1 MYKNLNII
9 FAVLFL
15 LFITITSDKISNFKN
30 NDLISAEYQEAE
42 EKNHEALWNQLY
54 SMQEDPVLKRI
65 PSEELYKVLEN
76 FNFYL
81 SPNKLSTTLEWTELG
96 PNTIGG
102 RTRAILVDP
111 NDSTNKTLF
120 AAGVSGGLWKTND
133 ITVAT
138 PTWQKID
145 HTWDNIK
152 ITSLASDPTNSQI
165 FYAGTGEISGTGGF
179 GNGVYKSTDG
189 GSTWNYLSSSSSIGS
204 QIGDIIVRN
213 ENGTGVIY
221 AGSSHSNDD
230 YSTTWSSE
238 IDGKTGGLF
247 RSTNGGATWTNVAPN
262 QTKNGSSKKPNFNN
276 FALGTNDRIWAATY
290 RNMYSNWVDKS
301 GALYYSDDGTTW
313 NEVNWNPGSNVPG
326 RVVVAVAPSDKDTIY
341 IAAEGEPWGDGSR
354 ELRFLMKSTD
364 NGSNWTSMTIPPDQ
378 VEATGTHYGRNDQA
392 EYSMHIKVD
401 PNDSNTLIFGMITQ
415 YKSTDG
421 GANWTEISAWYNTN
435 SKPYVHADHHNLIY
449 IDSDKIIS
457 ANDGGIFYS
466 SDGGTNWSSKIE
478 GYNVG
483 QFYHADLHPSI
494 DEYVLGGT
502 QDNGS
507 WRINTQSNYENEE
520 TGGDG
525 AFSHISTTNPS
536 VQFTQYIFNQIYRTT
551 NEWDGWTGNYYS
563 EYLLWDGDNGA
574 FISASDYDATNDV
587 YYITGNATKE
597 LRILN
602 NASTYSYYS
611 SGSANS
617 QDTQGIFLD
626 LPLTNRAT
634 AIKVSPNNPEKVFVG
649 DNAGG
654 FVVVTNA
661 ATTNGSDFTMIDLD
675 PSNALPQSSYM
686 RSIDIGPDDNKI
698 LVTFSNYGINNVW
711 QTTDSGTTWTNL
723 DGNLP
728 NIPVG
733 AAVYNP
739 NNYNEVIL
747 GTDLGIW
754 SSDNVNTGSVQWSAN
769 GGNIPNVP
777 VWSITVRPD
786 GAMVAATH
794 GRGLWYS
801 TSLVSGGGTSYP
813 AATFTISDLDQ
824 TYLRSTTEVT
834 ITPDFSAVTNFTV
847 DKYYVAIGTG
857 TAAASINDVLD
868 WTEVTASGGELD
880 LTSLSL
886 SDYTSYSISLKGK
899 DANDNYNA
907 VKTEQFNTYKS
918 LLGDSDNDWDIDQTD
933 LDAFVNNWPNSDIG
947 PATGTA
953 PYMAPAF
960 DQVADIYDVNVFSR
974 NWVWSAANR
983 TIEKIKQTGLTP
995 LIDDLNI
1002 IKFGDTITIE
1012 IPEGIT
1018 SGRIQIQKP
1027 NKNTEFKVLN
1037 NLSGMLVLE
1046 NDGDF
1051 YQLAFGNL
1059 AKINGVI
1066 TLEVSDVINNLNL
1079 AYEVYNKTGSIENN
1093 EIIISDPTEN
1103 KLYQNY
1109 PNPFNNQTTIKY
1121 DLAEDTF
1128 VLINVFNSIGELV
1141 KVIDVGDQTPG
1152 QYVIL
1157 WDGTNDENE
1166 SVSNGIYFYQ
1176 LRTKNYNKTKKMTLV
1191 K

>member
-9 FAVLFL
+9 FAVLLL
-15 LFITITSDKISNFKN
+15 LFISISSESIPAFLNQLNSIDIEDKKPPKQKRHE
-30 NDLISAEYQEAE
+30 DL
-42 EKNHEALWNQLY
+42 WRQLY

-65 PSEELYKVLEN
+65 PHEEKVKVLRN
-76 FNFYL
+76 L
-81 SPNKLSTTLEWTELG
+81 SAYNAISKTSTSLEWTEMG
-96 PNTIGG
+96 PNKIGG

-111 NDSTNKTLF
+111 NDSTNKTVF

-133 ITVAT
+133 ITVTT
-138 PTWQKID
+138 PTW
-145 HTWDNIK
+145 TEVWPEMENIN
-152 ITSLASDPTNSQI
+152 ITCIAADPTDSQI
-165 FYAGTGEISGTGGF
+165 LYVGTGEFAGSAAF
-179 GNGVYKSTDG
+179 GNGVYKS
-189 GSTWNYLSSSSSIGS
+189 
-204 QIGDIIVRN
+204 
-213 ENGTGVIY
+213 
-221 AGSSHSNDD
+221 A
-230 YSTTWSSE
+230 
-238 IDGKTGGLF
+238 
-247 RSTNGGATWTNVAPN
+247 NGGATWTLLSYTFPVIVSDLVVRNESG
-262 QTKNGSSKKPNFNN
+262 NGVLYVGGGHTYDGLLAQEWSSQVESKTGGIYRSTDQGSNFTRVSTAFPSSGAHLNINN
-276 FALGTNDRIWAATY
+276 FDIDSNGRIWAGTN
-290 RNMYSNWVDKS
+290 RNRYSGLDSYN
-301 GALYYSDDGTTW
+301 GRLYYSDDGTSWT
-313 NEVNWNPGSNVPG
+313 NVNWKPGATAY
-326 RVVVAVAPSDKDTIY
+326 RTIVAVSPSNKDVIY
-341 IAAEGEPWGDGSR
+341 LAAEGSDR
-354 ELRFLMKSTD
+354 EIGYLMKST
-364 NGSNWTSMTIPPDQ
+364 NGGSSWTEMTIPPEQ

-392 EYSMHIKVD
+392 GYSMHIKVD
-401 PNDSNTLIFGMITQ
+401 PNDPNTLIFGMITQ

-421 GANWTEISAWYNTN
+421 GANWSEISAWYNTN
-435 SKPYVHADHHNLIY
+435 SKPYVHADQHNLIY
-449 IDSDKIIS
+449 IDSNKILS
-457 ANDGGIFYS
+457 ANDGGVFYS
-466 SDGGTNWSSKIE
+466 ADGGTNWSSKIE

-483 QFYHADLHPSI
+483 QFYHADIHPTKN
-494 DEYVLGGT
+494 EYALGGT
-502 QDNGS
+502 QDNGTWLVS
-507 WRINTQSNYENEE
+507 TGDGFDKEV

-525 AFSHISTTNPS
+525 AFSHISSVDPS
-536 VQFTQYIFNQIYRTT
+536 IQFSQIYYNKIYKTT
-551 NEWDGWTGNYYS
+551 NEWSNS
-563 EYLLWDGDNGA
+563 AYLINDDDTGA
-574 FISASDYDATNDV
+574 FISCSDYDSANDD
-587 YYITGNATKE
+587 YYITGKAGGE
-597 LRILN
+597 LRILRD
-602 NASTYSYYS
+602 ASVSDYPDSPS
-611 SGSANS
+611 S
-617 QDTQGIFLD
+617 GIFLNTS
-626 LPLTNRAT
+626 LTAAAT
-634 AIKVSPNNPEKVFVG
+634 AITVSPYADNIVIG
-649 DNAGG
+649 DNEGNLVKITG
-654 FVVVTNA
+654 IST
-661 ATTNGSDFTMIDLD
+661 ATSTTFGEIDLD
-675 PSNALPQSSYM
+675 PSNALPPSAYL
-686 RSIDIGPDDNKI
+686 RSIEFGADENHI
-698 LVTFSNYGINNVW
+698 LVVFSNYGTQNIW
-711 QTTDSGTTWTNL
+711 QTTNNGTNWTNL
-723 DGNLP
+723 DGDLP

-733 AAVYNP
+733 WGVFNP
-739 NNYNEVIL
+739 NNRNEVII
-747 GTDLGIW
+747 GTEVGIW
-754 SSDNVNTGSVQWSAN
+754 SSDNVNAGSVQWSVN
-769 GGNIPNVP
+769 SGTIPNVP
-777 VWSITVRPD
+777 VHAISIRPN

-794 GRGLWYS
+794 GRGLWFS
-801 TSLVSGGGTSYP
+801 NSLVSGGGTSYP

-868 WTEVTASGGELD
+868 WTEVTASGGKLD

-933 LDAFVNNWPNSDIG
+933 LNAFVNNWENSGSDIG

-960 DQVADIYDVNVFSR
+960 DQVRDIYDVNVFSR
-974 NWVWSAANR
+974 NWVWSGANR
-983 TIEKIKQTGLTP
+983 TIEKIKQSGLTP